1 MTTPLNLAK
10 QLTELASQVDEGVI
24 VELGSY
30 HGKGTVALA
39 KEAKVLVYSIDD
51 FRLKRGWI
59 GEKYEPSD
67 EEIFWEAVEGLEVVQ
82 LKMSFDDAIAVWEE
96 PIGLLYWDPGMTNRF
111 ENDWNK
117 WSPHVVKGSVFI
129 AKDTAQGHLGTYG
142 LISAEVRSKRW
153 HQFDYWMGVSFLR
166 RMK

>member
-1 MTTPLNLAK
+1 MTTPQNLAK
-10 QLTELASQVDEGVI
+10 QLTDLASQVTEGCI

-39 KEAKVLVYSIDD
+39 REAKVPVYTIDD
-51 FRLKRGWI
+51 FRLKHGWI

-67 EEIFWEAVEGLEVVQ
+67 EERFWQTVADVEVIQ
-82 LKMSFDDAIAVWEE
+82 LKMSFNDAVYVWEE
-96 PIGLLYWDPGMTNRF
+96 PIGLLYWDPGMVNRF
-111 ENDWNK
+111 DNDFMRWGF
-117 WSPHVVKGSVFI
+117 HVLKGGVFI
-129 AKDTAQGHLGTYG
+129 AKDTAQGHLGTYH
-142 LISAEVRSKRW
+142 IIDMAVRSKVW